1 MPSLTSNEHIS
12 HLPPVSVLS
21 SPNHRACHPAAD
33 KVTLLTSAGGRG
45 DEEKGLKW
53 SGVGERM
60 QGSYKTCRCCSDLH
74 HGCRRQRWDVEH
86 SACWGS
92 AHTVLSAVIVPAIGD
107 LFHCLPFAFPLMMG
121 AKVFKNAAWWRR
133 SAKATSFSNVRWPPR
148 PLQNWRADN
157 RVIARGASWT
167 VCTMLQ
173 FKLANLINSWQVEK
187 NATEMT
193 FPLFF

>member
-33 KVTLLTSAGGRG
+33 KVALLTSAGGRG
-45 DEEKGLKW
+45 DGEKGVEMVTRWRTDARFFYMSLVLRFASWLQETEMGCGTFCLLKFL
-53 SGVGERM
+53 
-60 QGSYKTCRCCSDLH
+60 THCSHSRHCSSD
-74 HGCRRQRWDVEH
+74 RWPI
-86 SACWGS
+86 S
-92 AHTVLSAVIVPAIGD
+92 LSA
-107 LFHCLPFAFPLMMG
+107 FCLLPTRDGCQGLQKCSLMTAQRQG
-121 AKVFKNAAWWRR
+121 WFIFRCAL
-133 SAKATSFSNVRWPPR
+133 TPP

-157 RVIARGASWT
+157 GGIARCASWS

-193 FPLFF
+193 FSSHF